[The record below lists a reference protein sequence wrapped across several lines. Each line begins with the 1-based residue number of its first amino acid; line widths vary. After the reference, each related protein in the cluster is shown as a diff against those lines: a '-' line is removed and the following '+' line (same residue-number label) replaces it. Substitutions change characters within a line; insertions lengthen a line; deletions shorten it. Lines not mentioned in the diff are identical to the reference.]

1 MRAILTE
8 TAWKGQTTAHRGDGQ
23 GMDSYGGSQAG
34 RTLRRVL
41 RYVHRH
47 QTSHAGG
54 GLALIQTVA
63 ITQP

>member
-1 MRAILTE
+1 
-8 TAWKGQTTAHRGDGQ
+8 
-23 GMDSYGGSQAG
+23 MDSYGGSQAG

-41 RYVHRH
+41 RYVQRH

-63 ITQP
+63 ITLP